1 MKKKLIV
8 LGLVLGSPMLAF
20 ASDCTSISNNGG
32 SNASNGTLFNL
43 MCQISNV
50 LNFAIPVL
58 VTLAMVYFVWG
69 VVTYVIASDEEAK
82 STGRNRM
89 IWGIIGLV
97 VIVGVWGLVS
107 ILANTFG
114 LNGSVTESL
123 PSVTVPAAPSL

>member
-8 LGLVLGSPMLAF
+8 LAGVLATPMLAF
-20 ASDCTSISNNGG
+20 ASSCSSLTNSSL
-32 SNASNGTLFNL
+32 SSSTLFNV
-43 MCQISNV
+43 MCQISNI

-58 VTLAMVYFVWG
+58 VTLALVYFVWG
-69 VVTYVIASDEEAK
+69 VVTYVVASDEEAK

-97 VIVGVWGLVS
+97 VIVGIWGLVS

-114 LNGSVTESL
+114 LNGTVNESL
-123 PSVTVPAAPSL
+123 PSVVVPTAPTN

>member
-8 LGLVLGSPMLAF
+8 LAGVLATPMLAF
-20 ASDCTSISNNGG
+20 ASSCSSLTNSSL
-32 SNASNGTLFNL
+32 SSSTLFNV
-43 MCQISNV
+43 MCQISNI

-58 VTLAMVYFVWG
+58 VTLALVYFVWG
-69 VVTYVIASDEEAK
+69 VVTYVVASDEEAK

-97 VIVGVWGLVS
+97 VIVGIWGLVS

-123 PSVTVPAAPSL
+123 PSVVVPTAPTN